1 MFYRNFVL
9 FSADVEG
16 SAAPAAA
23 ADAPAPAAD
32 APAPAADSPAV
43 TPTSVVEDAAL
54 GTKTAAEAP
63 KGEADPK
70 DPAKE
75 APKEPEKPAIT
86 AKDYKLDD
94 LPEGITADD
103 VLVQD
108 FLEGAATAGLNND
121 AVNAVVKAMAPK
133 IAERLAAP
141 QAAFKQINEQWAK
154 ECLADPDIGG
164 SKDKLNGSMVQIVNA
179 MNTLGLKE
187 GQVDQALEAFVM
199 TGAGNNPAILRVM
212 HKMASRL
219 TEKSVVLG
227 NGPVPQSASM
237 AQRMYPSHNKAG

>member
-1 MFYRNFVL
+1 MFQRIFVL
-9 FSADVEG
+9 FSADLEG
-16 SAAPAAA
+16 GSGDAGAAAAATDAPAAA
-23 ADAPAPAAD
+23 A
-32 APAPAADSPAV
+32 APAADSPPV

-63 KGEADPK
+63 ADAPK
-70 DPAKE
+70 DDV
-75 APKEPEKPAIT
+75 APKEAEKPAIT

-141 QAAFKQINEQWAK
+141 QVAFKQVNEQWAK

-164 SKDKLNGSMVQIVNA
+164 SKEKLNGSMVQIVNA
-179 MNTLGLKE
+179 MNTLGLKD
-187 GQVDQALEAFVM
+187 GQVQQALEAFVM

-227 NGPVPQSASM
+227 NGPVPQTASM